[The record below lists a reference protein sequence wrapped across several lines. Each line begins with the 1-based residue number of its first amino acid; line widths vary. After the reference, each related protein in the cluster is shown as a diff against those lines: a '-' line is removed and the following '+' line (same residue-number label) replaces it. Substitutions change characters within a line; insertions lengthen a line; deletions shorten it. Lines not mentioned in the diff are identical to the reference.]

1 MKNRIFAIT
10 ILICL
15 VLSLAACSK
24 PSGEGGI
31 TFPTGDSTTATATDA
46 PESSAPDTSAP
57 ETKAP
62 VATISP
68 SDVSLTNPPDA
79 EIPSNEHPTEP
90 EAAASIRGKQTDD
103 SYINEMLNI
112 RVAKPANWVAYT
124 DEQIALVNQ
133 LTAESLKDTDVA
145 DLIGRNGQFTDMM
158 MVTLAG
164 NSINLILQPENALL
178 DMYTDEQIFTLSAD
192 AMKSQFT
199 AAGYS
204 VETFEPVKMEIAGQ
218 ERTILHMVLNAG
230 GVMADEYQIWLR
242 SDCDYMGI
250 LTVAILDGSDPQPIL
265 AGITA
270 LN

>member
-1 MKNRIFAIT
+1 MKRLLLAVVSACAVVAI
-10 ILICL
+10 
-15 VLSLAACSK
+15 
-24 PSGEGGI
+24 
-31 TFPTGDSTTATATDA
+31 ST
-46 PESSAPDTSAP
+46 
-57 ETKAP
+57 
-62 VATISP
+62 
-68 SDVSLTNPPDA
+68 
-79 EIPSNEHPTEP
+79 
-90 EAAASIRGKQTDD
+90 EAAPRPFARFGV
-103 SYINEMLNI
+103 SYYPED
-112 RVAKPANWVAYT
+112 RSR
-124 DEQIALVNQ
+124 EQW
-133 LTAESLKDTDVA
+133 TADVA
-145 DLIGRNGQFTDMM
+145 LMKELGVDMVRLGEFNWSGFEPKEGVFDFSQYHDFLDLIGRNGQFTDMM

-164 NSINLILQPENALL
+164 NSINLILQPKNALL

>member
-31 TFPTGDSTTATATDA
+31 TFPTGDSTKANATDA
-46 PESSAPDTSAP
+46 PESSAPDTSAPDSGVP

-90 EAAASIRGKQTDD
+90 EAAAFIRGKQTDD
-103 SYINEMLNI
+103 AYTNEMLNI

-145 DLIGRNGQFTDMM
+145 DLIGRNGQFMDMM
-158 MVTLAG
+158 MATLTG
-164 NSINLILQPENALL
+164 NSINLIL
-178 DMYTDEQIFTLSAD
+178 
-192 AMKSQFT
+192 
-199 AAGYS
+199 
-204 VETFEPVKMEIAGQ
+204 
-218 ERTILHMVLNAG
+218 
-230 GVMADEYQIWLR
+230 
-242 SDCDYMGI
+242 
-250 LTVAILDGSDPQPIL
+250 
-265 AGITA
+265 
-270 LN
+270 